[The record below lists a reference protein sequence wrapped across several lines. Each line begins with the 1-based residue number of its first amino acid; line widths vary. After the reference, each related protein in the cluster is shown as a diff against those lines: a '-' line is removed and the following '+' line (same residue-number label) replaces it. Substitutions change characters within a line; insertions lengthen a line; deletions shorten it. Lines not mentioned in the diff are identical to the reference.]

1 MKINFGIIK
10 TKYQKASVCV
20 TIRSLAKKASLK
32 SAKIIL
38 IFHHKPYLQ
47 VNLKKKKLTAGYSLG
62 IAFSS
67 LHLRDQPY
75 RQREKGFYQNIL

>member
-10 TKYQKASVCV
+10 TKYQKASVC
-20 TIRSLAKKASLK
+20 
-32 SAKIIL
+32 
-38 IFHHKPYLQ
+38 PYLQ
-47 VNLKKKKLTAGYSLG
+47 VNFKKKKLTAGYSLG